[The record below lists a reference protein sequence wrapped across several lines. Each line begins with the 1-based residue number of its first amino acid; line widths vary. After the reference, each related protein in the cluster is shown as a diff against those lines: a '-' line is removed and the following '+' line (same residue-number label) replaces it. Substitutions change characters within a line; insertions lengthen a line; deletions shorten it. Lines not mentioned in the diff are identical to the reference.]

1 MRAFNPLKHTIRFLT
16 TYLVVLCLAYP
27 MCAQDAD
34 SLRRILS
41 SAKVDTASLNLILG
55 QLQKKGTWSAR
66 EADSVATLT
75 LNACRRIKYLEGEAK
90 AYDILGR
97 SFYSRGEY
105 RKALQYHKKSVSL
118 LKRSNDS
125 LVKAQLYQSMANEYS
140 YIGVLDS
147 ATHYCQMAIR
157 IFQNANRDEML
168 ARSYNTLGGI
178 YWNFGKFSNAAE
190 MFFASLRIKE
200 KSGDSL
206 GMANSYN
213 NLGIIFDSQSK
224 LGEALDMYSK
234 ALKLYEALGNKR
246 GIGRACNN
254 IAIVYKN
261 QGRYGESIGM
271 YLKSLEIDKELNN
284 IDDQGRTLNNIG
296 ELYSKLKSFDK
307 ALQHFNSALSIFESN
322 GNDNGR
328 TVVLVNLA
336 RTYQQLEDM
345 TTAERYFAQALQLS
359 KRIGTPEW
367 TRDAYLGLYEISK
380 ARRSY
385 PLALTYHELYKLTSD
400 SLRNVENLNRLDE
413 LKVTYETER
422 RDHEIALLGRE
433 KEIDRLAIQRQRT
446 ISWLL
451 VAVVGSFIVV
461 IVSISFVLHRT
472 RLVNRKLVEKNA
484 EILRQRDEIYV
495 QRDQLRALNVE
506 LQQEKEETQA
516 QHDQIE
522 AQNRLIRGA
531 NQRLTENIE
540 YAFRIQKALLPD
552 LAILNAYFS
561 NCFMLY
567 RPKDIV
573 SGDFY
578 WFWPTQEELILA
590 TVDCTG
596 HGVAGA
602 FMSILAHNLLRDSV
616 TTHGLARPSDI
627 VSFICREVETNLYGG
642 ISRSEGKDGLDIL
655 VCAYNPHSR
664 LLVFSGSQG
673 SFTHLR
679 GTTAT
684 AHKTDRYSIGSKIN
698 SAFHFA
704 ELTIELQQGDRLF
717 FYTDGYSDQFSEF
730 RKKKIGRSTLNNLLV
745 NSAHEPLSRQKVKLE
760 NFLATWQGQS
770 EQIDDILVWGVEV

>member
-1 MRAFNPLKHTIRFLT
+1 M
-16 TYLVVLCLAYP
+16 Y
-27 MCAQDAD
+27 AQDID
-34 SLRRILS
+34 SLRQILS
-41 SAKVDTASLNLILG
+41 SAKVDTAKLNLILG
-55 QLQKKGTWSAR
+55 QLQKKGAWSAQ
-66 EADSVATLT
+66 ESDSLAALA

-90 AYDILGR
+90 AYDILGK
-97 SFYSRGEY
+97 SFYSRGHY
-105 RKALQYHKKSVSL
+105 RKALQCHKKSVGL

-140 YIGVLDS
+140 YIGVLDT
-147 ATHYCQMAIR
+147 ATQYCQRAIV
-157 IFQNANRDEML
+157 IFQNANRNDLL
-168 ARSYNTLGGI
+168 ARGYNTLGGI
-178 YWNFGKFSNAAE
+178 YWNFGKFANAAE
-190 MFFASLRIKE
+190 MFFESLRIKE
-200 KSGDSL
+200 KAGDSL
-206 GMANSYN
+206 GMANAYN

-224 LGEALDMYSK
+224 LDEALDMYGK

-261 QGRYGESIGM
+261 QGRLGESIGM

-328 TVVLVNLA
+328 AVVLVNLA
-336 RTYQQLEDM
+336 RAYQLLGDL
-345 TTAERYFAQALQLS
+345 TRAEGYFAQALQLS

-367 TRDAYLGLYEISK
+367 SRDAYLGLYEICK

-385 PLALTYHELYKLTSD
+385 SLALTYHELYKLTSD

-451 VAVVGSFIVV
+451 VAVIGSFIVV
-461 IVSISFVLHRT
+461 IVSISYVLHRT

-484 EILRQRDEIYV
+484 EILRQSDEISA
-495 QRDQLRALNVE
+495 QRDKLRALNVE

-522 AQNRLIRGA
+522 VQNRLIRGV

-540 YAFRIQKALLPD
+540 YAFRIQNALLPD
-552 LAILNAYFS
+552 LTILNSIFS
-561 NCFMLY
+561 NYFMLY

-578 WFWPTQEELILA
+578 WIWPTQEVLILA

-602 FMSILAHNLLRDSV
+602 FMSILAHNQLKDSV
-616 TTHGLARPSDI
+616 TTHGLVRPSDI

-642 ISRSEGKDGLDIL
+642 IARSEGKDGLDIL
-655 VCAYNPHSR
+655 VCAYNPQSR

-673 SFTHLR
+673 RFTLLQ

-684 AHKTDRYSIGSKIN
+684 VHKTDRYSIGSKIN
-698 SAFHFA
+698 SAFHFSEQSV
-704 ELTIELQQGDRLF
+704 ELHQGDRLY
-717 FYTDGYSDQFSEF
+717 FYTDGYADQFSEF

-745 NSAHEPLSRQKVKLE
+745 DSAHEPLSQQKVKLE
-760 NFLATWQGQS
+760 NFLATWQGKS